1 MTNRHVNSCLQTW
14 PSNAQLLTEVRTMH
28 TEPHGDDTPD
38 SDELVA
44 ERLAAHESIAASRRT
59 RKLRQTGHRCSICGS
74 VDLDRGGQARVLV
87 QRIESDPDQC
97 EPDDIQNL
105 TTACVRCLHWIGQM
119 PTRDDLPTTI
129 ETRLNGI
136 EPDSDQVAILNYVYR
151 NGPAAPHELLE
162 LIEGDHR
169 KLHSKLDEL
178 RSLDATNPDISEP
191 VLVKNRVEREY
202 GLPEQ
207 IPAGQRARGHIPLDP
222 DERRSRILD
231 AFALRLD
238 EVLPDNEM
246 KRERIARAVDRSGQ
260 NVHLMIQRAHADQF
274 PFADW
279 ADSHASRR
287 TDLSVTEAI
296 DLTAKSTTNVSRRL
310 VGDTVADLLERNG
323 EEALATDI
331 RDWIHGDKTTASAS
345 DESEP
350 DSAGVIDE
358 SSHQYSD
365 PTPLRDIDL
374 ARRPDNQSIDRT
386 VVVDDDGIARLA
398 DDQENDSQ

>member
-1 MTNRHVNSCLQTW
+1 M
-14 PSNAQLLTEVRTMH
+14 EVRMMH
-28 TEPHGDDTPD
+28 AETHSDDVPD
-38 SDELVA
+38 SDELIK
-44 ERLAAHESIAASRRT
+44 ERLAEHESIAASQRAH
-59 RKLRQTGHRCSICGS
+59 KLRQTGHRCSICGS
-74 VDLDRGGQARVLV
+74 VDVDRGGQARVFV

-97 EPDDIQNL
+97 EPDAIQNL
-105 TTACVRCLHWIGQM
+105 ATACVRCLRWIGQM

-136 EPDSDQVAILNYVYR
+136 EPDSDQVAILDYVHR

-191 VLVKNRVEREY
+191 VLVKDRVEREY

-207 IPAGQRARGHIPLDP
+207 IPTGQRARGHIPLDP

-238 EVLPDNEM
+238 KMLPEDGSKN
-246 KRERIARAVDRSGQ
+246 KRIARVVDRSPQ

-274 PFADW
+274 PFDDW

-287 TDLSVTEAI
+287 TDISVTEAI

-323 EEALATDI
+323 EEELATDI

-345 DESEP
+345 DESNSE
-350 DSAGVIDE
+350 STGVIGE
-358 SSHQYSD
+358 SSRRPSD
-365 PTPLRDIDL
+365 STTPPRDTNL
-374 ARRPDNQSIDRT
+374 ARRPANQSIDRT

-398 DDQENDSQ
+398 DDQEDDS